1 MLHHLEVF
9 AGRSMKSEFGGKVL
23 AISSDSD
30 SLGIVGNCLEAAI
43 GVTLATVEGGPN
55 ALDLLHSENLSVVLL
70 DISDGGLGYVDLAAA
85 IDRKGILAPTVLIA
99 HPKDRDRAI
108 QYVEQGAYDFLEKP
122 IDGRLFGLAMRRAF
136 DQARSVRFERD
147 HDRIIEETV
156 EEKTLEILRTKD
168 FLAGIL
174 NSSTLVSVI
183 LTDLE
188 QNICFWN
195 RGAENIFGYTASEMI
210 GTKITRLYPDDP
222 ASRQTVETLQ
232 HKVKSKEYSVHG
244 KMKQVAKDG
253 RILTISLAISPMLGT
268 SGELQGILGIGQ
280 DVTEETRLNNELVKS
295 FQLLKETQDVSIFS
309 LARLAESRDEETGL
323 HLTRI
328 QHYCRVLCR
337 RLASRRA
344 YKDYMT
350 PKFVEDLIRSSVL
363 HDIGKVAIP
372 DSVLMSC
379 NKFTKEE
386 FEVMRQHPIHGGQ
399 ALDDAVERLGKESF
413 LSIGRDIA
421 YFHHEHWDGNGYP
434 FGLEAGAIP
443 LSARVVAIADVYDAL
458 TTPRRYKRAFPHEE
472 ACSIISEAKGKQ
484 FDPEIV
490 DAFVEA
496 ESEFRTIRHELSADP
511 QTGHLP
517 HSVD

>member
-1 MLHHLEVF
+1 
-9 AGRSMKSEFGGKVL
+9 MKSESQKRVL
-23 AISSDSD
+23 AISNDSD
-30 SLGIVGNCLEAAI
+30 SLGIIGDCLESMNLEPLITA
-43 GVTLATVEGGPN
+43 ESRSR
-55 ALDLLHSENLSVVLL
+55 ALKLLSSVNPSVVLL
-70 DISDGGLGYVDLAAA
+70 DMSEGEIDYRDLAAA
-85 IDRKGILAPTVLIA
+85 IGQTELFAATVLIA
-99 HPKDRDRAI
+99 APRDKDRAI
-108 QYVEQGAYDFLEKP
+108 KEVEKGAYDFIEKP
-122 IDGRLFGLAMRRAF
+122 IEKRILRLAMRRAF
-136 DQARSVRFERD
+136 DHAGSVRFERI
-147 HDRIIEETV
+147 HDRIMEETI
-156 EEKTLEILRTKD
+156 EEKTMEIVRTKD
-168 FLAGIL
+168 FLEGIL

-188 QNICFWN
+188 QKICFWN
-195 RGAENIFGYTASEMI
+195 RGAENIFGYTAQEMI

-280 DVTEETRLNNELVKS
+280 DVTEETRLNQELVKS

-328 QHYCRVLCR
+328 QHYCRVLCC
-337 RLASRRA
+337 RLASRSA
-344 YKDYMT
+344 YSDYMT
-350 PKFVEDLIRSSVL
+350 PKFVEDLVRSSVL

-372 DSVLMSC
+372 DSVLLSS

-386 FEVMRQHPIHGGQ
+386 YEVMRQHPIHGGQ
-399 ALDDAVERLGKESF
+399 ALGDAVERLGKESF

-434 FGLEAGAIP
+434 FGLEGDAIP
-443 LSARVVAIADVYDAL
+443 LSARVVSIADVYDAL

-496 ESEFRTIRHELSADP
+496 ESEFRMIRHELSTDP

-517 HSVD
+517 HSID